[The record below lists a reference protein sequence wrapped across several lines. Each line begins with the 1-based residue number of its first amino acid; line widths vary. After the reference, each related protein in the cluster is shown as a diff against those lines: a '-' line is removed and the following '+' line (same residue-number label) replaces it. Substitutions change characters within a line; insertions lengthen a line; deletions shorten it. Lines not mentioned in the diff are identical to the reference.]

1 MSAHGGL
8 WTLWPEEWNVGG
20 RKAAA
25 ALSDARKVNMQFAK
39 KHKDRETKRPNGRTD
54 EKADEH
60 LPLGIPRSVAMY
72 FFPGPGVPW
81 HILVIGMVC
90 LDFGIRLCLSQDS
103 RGQNEDRLVAA
114 LV

>member
-1 MSAHGGL
+1 MSAHRGL
-8 WTLWPEEWNVGG
+8 WTLWSEEWNVGG

-60 LPLGIPRSVAMY
+60 LPLGIPPPQCGRVLLPRARGAMTY
-72 FFPGPGVPW
+72 TGHRHSLLGLW
-81 HILVIGMVC
+81 Y
-90 LDFGIRLCLSQDS
+90 
-103 RGQNEDRLVAA
+103 
-114 LV
+114 

>member
-8 WTLWPEEWNVGG
+8 WPLWPEEWNVGG

-60 LPLGIPRSVAMY
+60 LPLGIPPPGARGAMTY
-72 FFPGPGVPW
+72 TGHRHGLLGFW
-81 HILVIGMVC
+81 Y
-90 LDFGIRLCLSQDS
+90 
-103 RGQNEDRLVAA
+103 
-114 LV
+114 